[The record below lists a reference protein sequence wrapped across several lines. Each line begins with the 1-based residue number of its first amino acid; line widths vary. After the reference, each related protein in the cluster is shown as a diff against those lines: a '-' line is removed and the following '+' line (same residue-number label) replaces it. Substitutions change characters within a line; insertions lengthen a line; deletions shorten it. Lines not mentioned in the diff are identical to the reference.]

1 MKTKQAMKKLMVS
14 IVLVGGFVL
23 YSLTHGRTDAS
34 PSAVLGPSSTL
45 TNGNTAGSQ
54 TTATASAG
62 LRAGTYTGSVSDA
75 QWGYVQVQVTI
86 QQGKITSL
94 QFLQYPHDRERSVI
108 INQYADPQLVTEAI
122 QAQSA
127 QVDAITGATDTSFAF
142 MQSLS
147 DALAQ
152 AQG

>member
-1 MKTKQAMKKLMVS
+1 MKTKQAMRKLVVS
-14 IVLVGGFVL
+14 IVLVGSFAL
-23 YSLTHGRTDAS
+23 YSLTHARTDSSQSAPLGTSS
-34 PSAVLGPSSTL
+34 PA

-54 TTATASAG
+54 TPATTSAG
-62 LRAGTYTGSVSDA
+62 LRTGTYTGSVSDA

-86 QQGKITSL
+86 QQGKITAL

-108 INQYADPQLVTEAI
+108 INQYADPQLITEAI

-127 QVDAITGATDTSFAF
+127 QVDAITGATDTSLAF
-142 MQSLS
+142 TQSLG

>member
-1 MKTKQAMKKLMVS
+1 MKTKQAMRKLVVS
-14 IVLVGGFVL
+14 IVLVGSFVL
-23 YSLTHGRTDAS
+23 YSLTHARTDS
-34 PSAVLGPSSTL
+34 SQSALPGSSSTS

-54 TTATASAG
+54 TTATTSAG
-62 LRAGTYTGSVSDA
+62 LRAGTYSGSVSDA

-86 QQGKITSL
+86 QQGKITAL

-108 INQYADPQLVTEAI
+108 INQYADPQLITEAI

-127 QVDAITGATDTSFAF
+127 QVDAITGATDTSVAF
-142 MQSLS
+142 MQSLG